1 MMTKDFFVVYAY
13 KLLQVVI
20 IILNDIIILQI
31 VNLIFVREFLKIETM
46 CKNTKTKKKNSFI
59 KFLIPKMTFS
69 GASLQI
75 YHLI

>member
-1 MMTKDFFVVYAY
+1 MLFQSKSQYITLYFFMMTKDFFVVYAY

-46 CKNTKTKKKNSFI
+46 CKNTKTKKKQLYKVFN
-59 KFLIPKMTFS
+59 T
-69 GASLQI
+69 
-75 YHLI
+75 